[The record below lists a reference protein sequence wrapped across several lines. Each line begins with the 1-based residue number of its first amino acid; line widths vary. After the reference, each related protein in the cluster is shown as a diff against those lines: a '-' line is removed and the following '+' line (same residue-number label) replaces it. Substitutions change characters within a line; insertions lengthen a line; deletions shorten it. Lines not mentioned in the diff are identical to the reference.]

1 MYKIKLIALS
11 TNGAP
16 QKRLRIINAAWWTA
30 VTIIHAIALTNFTSD
45 NTQVLVDSF
54 VSNIILSGSC
64 MMIFNNMRYYLPR
77 EEKYWY
83 VLVISIIVS
92 SVCLFIS
99 NLLLKLIFKGN
110 EHYLQMLSDSLPIRF
125 GVSFLMISCM
135 SMISLLWYTQ
145 EEQAEMEAR
154 KTEAE
159 KLSKEAE
166 LFKLRQQ
173 LQPHFLFNSLNS
185 ISALTGSQPE
195 KARHMIQQLS
205 DFLRGTLRRDEQ
217 QWSSLKEELEY
228 LQLYLEIEK
237 VRFGYRLQTKIECEE
252 ESLQL
257 KLPSLL
263 LQPVVE
269 NAIKFGLYDTVGEVT
284 ISIYASKKNEQL
296 EVKVENPFDPET
308 ALPLTGT
315 GFGLA
320 SIQRRLF
327 LLFARHDLL
336 QTTKADD
343 HFITTI
349 TIPQLLETK

>member
-1 MYKIKLIALS
+1 MS
-11 TNGAP
+11 TTTAP
-16 QKRLRIINAAWWTA
+16 QKKLSIINAAWWAA
-30 VTIIHAIALTNFTSD
+30 VSIIHSIALTNFTNN
-45 NTQVLVDSF
+45 NTQIIIDSF
-54 VSNIILSGSC
+54 VTNIILAGSC
-64 MMIFNNMRYYLPR
+64 VVIFNNMRYYLPR
-77 EEKYWY
+77 SEKYWY
-83 VLVISIIVS
+83 VLVVGIIVS
-92 SVCLFIS
+92 SICLFIT
-99 NLLLKLIFKGN
+99 NLILKLIFKSD
-110 EHYLQMLSDSLPIRF
+110 EHYLQLLSDSLPIRF

-135 SMISLLWYTQ
+135 SMISLLWFTQ

-159 KLSKEAE
+159 RLSKEAE

-217 QWSSLKEELEY
+217 QWSSLKEEFEY

-237 VRFGYRLQTKIECEE
+237 VRFGYRLQTNIECAEDAM
-252 ESLQL
+252 QL

-284 ISIYASKKNEQL
+284 ISIFASKKNEQL
-296 EVKVENPFDPET
+296 EVRVENPFDPET

-336 QTTKADD
+336 QTTKTSD

-349 TIPQLLETK
+349 TIPQLQ

>member
-1 MYKIKLIALS
+1 MYKIKLIILS
-11 TNGAP
+11 TPATT
-16 QKRLRIINAAWWTA
+16 QKQLRVINAAWWSA
-30 VTIIHAIALTNFTSD
+30 VGIIHAFSLSNFHVT
-45 NTQVLVDSF
+45 NTQLVVDST
-54 VSNIILSGSC
+54 VSNTILSLSC
-64 MMIFNNMRYYLPR
+64 MGIFNNMRYYLPKN
-77 EEKYWY
+77 EKYWY
-83 VLVISIIVS
+83 VFIISIVVS
-92 SVCLFIS
+92 SICLFIS
-99 NLLLKLIFKGN
+99 NLILKLIFKSDEN
-110 EHYLQMLSDSLPIRF
+110 YLQLLSDSLPIRF

-145 EEQAEMEAR
+145 EEQADMEAR

-159 KLSKEAE
+159 RLSKEAE

-228 LQLYLEIEK
+228 LQLYLDIEK
-237 VRFGYRLQTKIECEE
+237 VRFGYRLQTKIECAED
-252 ESLQL
+252 SLNL

-284 ISIYASKKNEQL
+284 ISIYATKQTDKL
-296 EVKVENPFDPET
+296 EVKVENPYDPET
-308 ALPLTGT
+308 ALPLQGT

-336 QTTKADD
+336 QTTKTTDQ
-343 HFITTI
+343 FITTI
-349 TIPQLLETK
+349 TIPQLQ